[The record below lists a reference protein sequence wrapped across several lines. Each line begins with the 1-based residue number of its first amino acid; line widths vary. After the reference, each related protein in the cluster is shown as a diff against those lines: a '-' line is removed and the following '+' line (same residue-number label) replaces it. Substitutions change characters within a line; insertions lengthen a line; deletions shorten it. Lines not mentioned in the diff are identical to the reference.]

1 MTKLK
6 LVGVLLLFSLFCSSI
21 VKAQTSDTSK
31 VRIAVLPFVLSQGA
45 LIGNPG
51 DVVTIQGIVASE
63 FTSLSRFVVL
73 NRADFQKIIDE
84 LKIQSSEQFL
94 NGQIVAQG
102 KQIGAK
108 YLVTGVVNE
117 YRVARTRRPDP
128 RPAHLGQEISG
139 FSCDLKM
146 NFGVID
152 VETGQSLFINPI
164 NVSANDLVSMVDSA
178 TAAKAA
184 MTNMQTEV
192 SKKIKLILAGQMRII
207 AMGKMDK
214 GGLPKTV
221 LTNGGGDIIKDG
233 DKTKVILSTIQKI
246 GDLERY
252 LKIGELTHPNVQKE
266 IVEWEVSHS
275 DAKAILDAFNAKTTL
290 VITVD
295 THTSPFHF

>member
-6 LVGVLLLFSLFCSSI
+6 LLGAFLSFSLFASSI

-51 DVVTIQGIVASE
+51 DVATIQGIVAAE
-63 FTSLSRFVVL
+63 FTTLSRFIVL

-108 YLVTGVVNE
+108 FLVTGVVNG
-117 YRVARTRRPDP
+117 YKVTRTKRFDP
-128 RPAHLGQEISG
+128 RHPGQEISG

-192 SKKIKLILAGQMRII
+192 SKKIKLILAGQMQIE
-207 AMGKMDK
+207 ALGTLDK
-214 GGLPKTV
+214 DGLPKTV

-233 DKTKVILSTIQKI
+233 DKTKVVVNTIQKV
-246 GDLERY
+246 GDLVRY
-252 LKIGELTHPNVQKE
+252 VPIGEL
-266 IVEWEVSHS
+266 
-275 DAKAILDAFNAKTTL
+275 
-290 VITVD
+290 
-295 THTSPFHF
+295 